1 MGYPIVVAL
10 ELRFGIDRSLKSLL
24 RMDAFDGIQAGVM
37 TGLLMVM
44 CSLLIGFLLV
54 GRSTGSIIIIQGL
67 VAVLLSLWR

>member
-44 CSLLIGFLLV
+44 CSLLIGSLLV
-54 GRSTGSIIIIQGL
+54 ERSTGSIIIIQGL

>member
-1 MGYPIVVAL
+1 MGYPIVIAL
-10 ELRFGIDRSLKSLL
+10 ELRFGIDRSLKSSL

-44 CSLLIGFLLV
+44 CPLLIGSLLV

>member
-10 ELRFGIDRSLKSLL
+10 ELRFGIDRSLKSSL

-54 GRSTGSIIIIQGL
+54 GCSTGSIIIIQGL

>member
-24 RMDAFDGIQAGVM
+24 RMDAFDGIRAGVM
-37 TGLLMVM
+37 TGLLMIM
-44 CSLLIGFLLV
+44 CSLLIGSLLV

>member
-10 ELRFGIDRSLKSLL
+10 ELRFGISRSLKSLL
-24 RMDAFDGIQAGVM
+24 RVDAFDGIQAGVM

-44 CSLLIGFLLV
+44 CSLLIGSLLV